1 MGIDSSNSEK
11 LKFIFKLFKAMQK
24 DNLNYI
30 YRGLFTDKI
39 TDNILAL
46 AEMNLV
52 KKEDPR
58 ALKRKVYNVMVE
70 GLQNITKHQADIDQS
85 VENNFGVFVLKKEN
99 FKYFIT
105 TGNLI
110 ENENIP
116 QLTKQIEYVN
126 KLDEEGLKAFH
137 RQVLVEGKISSKGG
151 AGLGLIDMARKSGN
165 RLLYAFEKVDD
176 LYSYFY
182 LHSEIPTTGSIPT
195 PNTNSASNQNTL
207 RYISSLHKM
216 LNEENVLIIFNSYFN
231 QESLM
236 SLLNIIEKQVVEKLN
251 MKKRIYHTMVE
262 MFQNIIQ
269 HGDDYKQTP
278 DGKAGLFYISEN
290 DEEYMLNTGNYISN
304 NKIHILT
311 QKLEHVNHLSSEELE
326 EFYSHRLLD
335 FEIDTAKEAGL
346 GIIDIR
352 LKTDGKLEYNFLEI
366 DEDYSFYTL
375 RAKISKS

>member
-1 MGIDSSNSEK
+1 
-11 LKFIFKLFKAMQK
+11 MQK

-39 TDNILAL
+39 TDNILSL
-46 AEMNLV
+46 AETNLV

-70 GLQNITKHQADIDQS
+70 GLQNITKHQADIDES
-85 VENNFGVFVLKKEN
+85 VENNYGVFVLKKEN
-99 FKYFIT
+99 LKYFIT

-110 ENENIP
+110 ENDNIP
-116 QLTKQIEYVN
+116 ILSSQIEQVN

-137 RQVLVEGKISSKGG
+137 RQVLVNGKISNKGG

-165 RLLYAFEKVDD
+165 KLLYAFEKVDD
-176 LYSYFY
+176 KYSYFY
-182 LHSEIPTTGSIPT
+182 LHTEIPTTGNLTSNLST
-195 PNTNSASNQNTL
+195 GNPNTIK
-207 RYISSLHKM
+207 YISTLHKM

-269 HGDDYKQTP
+269 HGDDYKQTTE
-278 DGKAGLFYISEN
+278 GKAGLFYISEN
-290 DEEYMLNTGNYISN
+290 DQEYMLNTGNYISN
-304 NKIHILT
+304 NKIPILT
-311 QKLEHVNHLSSEELE
+311 EKLEHVNSLSFEDLE
-326 EFYSHRLLD
+326 EFYNLRLLD

-352 LKTDGKLEYNFLEI
+352 LKTDGILEYNFLKINE
-366 DEDYSFYTL
+366 EYSFYTL

>member
-1 MGIDSSNSEK
+1 MSIDPLNKEK
-11 LKFIFKLFKAMQK
+11 LGFIFKLFKAMQR

-46 AEMNLV
+46 AESNLV

-70 GLQNITKHQADIDQS
+70 GLQNITKHQAGIDES
-85 VENNFGVFVLKKEN
+85 IANNYGVFVLKKEN
-99 FKYFIT
+99 LKYYIT

-110 ENENIP
+110 ENENIAG
-116 QLTKQIEYVN
+116 LTLQIEQVN
-126 KLDEEGLKAFH
+126 KLNEEELKAYH
-137 RQVLVEGKISSKGG
+137 RQVLVDGKISSKGG

-165 RLLYAFEKVDD
+165 KLLYAFEKVDD
-176 LYSYFY
+176 NYSYFY
-182 LHSEIPTTGSIPT
+182 LHTEIPTTGASTTGIPT
-195 PNTNSASNQNTL
+195 SNQNTIK
-207 RYISSLHKM
+207 YISALHKM

-231 QESLM
+231 QDSLM
-236 SLLNIIEKQVVEKLN
+236 NLLSIIEKQMVEKLN

-278 DGKAGLFYISEN
+278 DGKAGLFYISETS
-290 DEEYMLNTGNYISN
+290 EEYLLNTGNYIN
-304 NKIHILT
+304 NKKIPILT
-311 QKLEHVNHLSSEELE
+311 QKLEHVNSLNYDELD
-326 EFYSHRLLD
+326 EFYNNRLLD

-352 LKTDGKLEYNFLEI
+352 LKTDSKLEYNFLKI
-366 DEDYSFYTL
+366 DDSYSFYTL

>member
-1 MGIDSSNSEK
+1 MLTDPLNKEK
-11 LKFIFKLFKAMQK
+11 LGFIFKLFKAMQR

-30 YRGLFTDKI
+30 YRGVFTENI

-46 AEMNLV
+46 AETNLV

-70 GLQNITKHQADIDQS
+70 GLQNITKHQADIDES

-99 FKYFIT
+99 LKYYIT

-110 ENENIP
+110 ENENISE
-116 QLTKQIEYVN
+116 LTKQIEQVN
-126 KLDEEGLKAFH
+126 RLNEVELKAYH
-137 RQVLVEGKISSKGG
+137 KQVLIDGKISSKGG

-165 RLLYAFEKVDD
+165 KLLYAFENVDEK
-176 LYSYFY
+176 YSYFY
-182 LHSEIPTTGSIPT
+182 LHTEIPTIGSGSGSLST
-195 PNTNSASNQNTL
+195 SNQSTIK
-207 RYISSLHKM
+207 YISALHKM

-231 QESLM
+231 QDSLM
-236 SLLNIIEKQVVEKLN
+236 NLLSIIEKQMVENLN

-278 DGKAGLFYISEN
+278 EGKAGLFYISET
-290 DEEYMLNTGNYISN
+290 DSEYLLNTGNYIN
-304 NKIHILT
+304 NKKIPILT
-311 QKLEHVNHLSSEELE
+311 EKLEHVNSLNATELD
-326 EFYSHRLLD
+326 EFYNNRLLD

-352 LKTDGKLEYNFLEI
+352 LKTDSTLEYNFLKI
-366 DEDYSFYTL
+366 DNEYSFYTL

>member
-1 MGIDSSNSEK
+1 MGIDPFNKEK
-11 LKFIFKLFKAMQK
+11 LGFIFKLFKAMQK

-46 AEMNLV
+46 AESNLV

-85 VENNFGVFVLKKEN
+85 VKNNFGVFVLKKEN
-99 FKYFIT
+99 LKYFIT

-110 ENENIP
+110 ENENIDS
-116 QLTKQIEYVN
+116 LKAQIEQVN
-126 KLDEEGLKAFH
+126 KLDEDELKAYH
-137 RQVLVEGKISSKGG
+137 RQVLVDGKISSKGG

-165 RLLYAFEKVDD
+165 KLLYAFEKVDD
-176 LYSYFY
+176 KYSYFY
-182 LHSEIPTTGSIPT
+182 LHTEIPTIGTST
-195 PNTNSASNQNTL
+195 ASFSTSNQGTIK
-207 RYISSLHKM
+207 YISSLHKM
-216 LNEENVLIIFNSYFN
+216 LNQENVLIIFNSYFN
-231 QESLM
+231 QDSLM
-236 SLLNIIEKQVVEKLN
+236 SLLNIIEKQMVEKLN

-290 DEEYMLNTGNYISN
+290 SEEYMLNTGNYISN
-304 NKIHILT
+304 KKIPILT
-311 QKLEHVNHLSSEELE
+311 EKLEHINKLNVDELE
-326 EFYSHRLLD
+326 DFYNHRLLD

-352 LKTDGKLEYNFLEI
+352 LKTDGKLEYNFLKI
-366 DEDYSFYTL
+366 DENYSFYTL

>member
-1 MGIDSSNSEK
+1 MGIDPFNKEK
-11 LKFIFKLFKAMQK
+11 LGFIFKLFKAMQK

-46 AEMNLV
+46 AESNLV

-85 VENNFGVFVLKKEN
+85 VKNNFGVFVLKKEN
-99 FKYFIT
+99 LKYFIT

-110 ENENIP
+110 ENENIDS
-116 QLTKQIEYVN
+116 LKSQIEQVN
-126 KLDEEGLKAFH
+126 KLDENELKAYH
-137 RQVLVEGKISSKGG
+137 RQVLVDGKISSKGG

-165 RLLYAFEKVDD
+165 KLLYAFEKVDD
-176 LYSYFY
+176 NYSYFY
-182 LHSEIPTTGSIPT
+182 LHTEIPTTGTST
-195 PNTNSASNQNTL
+195 ASFSTSNQGTIK
-207 RYISSLHKM
+207 YISSLHKM
-216 LNEENVLIIFNSYFN
+216 LNQENVLIIFNSYFN
-231 QESLM
+231 QDSLM
-236 SLLNIIEKQVVEKLN
+236 SLLNIIEKQMVEKLN

-290 DEEYMLNTGNYISN
+290 SEEYMLNTGNYISN
-304 NKIHILT
+304 KKIPILT
-311 QKLEHVNHLSSEELE
+311 EKLEHINNLNVDELE
-326 EFYSHRLLD
+326 DFYNHRLLD

-352 LKTDGKLEYNFLEI
+352 LKTDGKLEYNFLKI
-366 DEDYSFYTL
+366 DENYSFYTL

>member
-1 MGIDSSNSEK
+1 MSIDPLNKEK
-11 LKFIFKLFKAMQK
+11 LGFIFKLFKAMQR

-30 YRGLFTDKI
+30 YRGVFTDKI

-46 AEMNLV
+46 AETNLV

-70 GLQNITKHQADIDQS
+70 GLQNITKHQADIDQT

-99 FKYFIT
+99 LKYFIT

-110 ENENIP
+110 ENENIAA
-116 QLTKQIEYVN
+116 LTAQIEQVN
-126 KLDEEGLKAFH
+126 KLDELELKAYH
-137 RQVLVEGKISSKGG
+137 RQVLVDGKISSKGG

-165 RLLYAFEKVDD
+165 KLLYAFEKVDEK
-176 LYSYFY
+176 YSYFY
-182 LHSEIPTTGSIPT
+182 LHTEIPTTGAAQ
-195 PNTNSASNQNTL
+195 TNLSPKTSQGTIK
-207 RYISSLHKM
+207 YISALHKM

-231 QESLM
+231 QDSLM
-236 SLLNIIEKQVVEKLN
+236 NLLSIIEKQMVEKLN

-278 DGKAGLFYISEN
+278 EGKAGLFYISET
-290 DEEYMLNTGNYISN
+290 EQEYLLNTGNYISN
-304 NKIHILT
+304 KKIPILSA
-311 QKLEHVNHLSSEELE
+311 KLEHVNSLNFEELDD
-326 EFYSHRLLD
+326 FYNNRLLD

-352 LKTDGKLEYNFLEI
+352 IKTDNKLEYNFLRI
-366 DEDYSFYTL
+366 DDNYSFYTL

>member
-1 MGIDSSNSEK
+1 MLTDPLNKEK
-11 LKFIFKLFKAMQK
+11 LGFIFKLFKAMQR

-30 YRGLFTDKI
+30 YRGIFTDNI

-46 AEMNLV
+46 AETNLV

-70 GLQNITKHQADIDQS
+70 GLQNITKHQADIDES
-85 VENNFGVFVLKKEN
+85 VINNYGVFVLKKEN
-99 FKYFIT
+99 LKYFIT

-116 QLTKQIEYVN
+116 ALTAQIEQVN
-126 KLDEEGLKAFH
+126 KLNEEELKAYH
-137 RQVLVEGKISSKGG
+137 RQVLIEGKISSKGG

-165 RLLYAFEKVDD
+165 KLLFAFENVDD
-176 LYSYFY
+176 KYSYFY
-182 LHSEIPTTGSIPT
+182 LHTEIPTAGSSYGNLST
-195 PNTNSASNQNTL
+195 SNQSTIK
-207 RYISSLHKM
+207 YISALHKM

-231 QESLM
+231 QDSLM
-236 SLLNIIEKQVVEKLN
+236 NLLSIIEKQMVENLN

-278 DGKAGLFYISEN
+278 EGKAGLFYISEN
-290 DEEYMLNTGNYISN
+290 DDEYLLNTGNYIN
-304 NKIHILT
+304 NKKIPILT
-311 QKLEHVNHLSSEELE
+311 QKLEHVNSLNSEELD
-326 EFYSHRLLD
+326 EFYNNRLLD

-352 LKTDGKLEYNFLEI
+352 LKTDSILEYNFLKI
-366 DEDYSFYTL
+366 DNDHSFYTL

>member
-1 MGIDSSNSEK
+1 MGIDPFNKER
-11 LKFIFKLFKAMQK
+11 LGFIFKLFKAMQK

-46 AEMNLV
+46 AESNLV

-85 VENNFGVFVLKKEN
+85 VENNYGVFVLKKEN
-99 FKYFIT
+99 LKYFIT

-110 ENENIP
+110 ENENIEN
-116 QLTKQIEYVN
+116 LSSQIEQVN
-126 KLDEEGLKAFH
+126 KLDEDGLKAYH
-137 RQVLVEGKISSKGG
+137 RQILIDGKISSKGG

-165 RLLYAFEKVDD
+165 KLLYAFENVDD
-176 LYSYFY
+176 KYSYFY
-182 LHSEIPTTGSIPT
+182 LHTEIPTTGSAIT
-195 PNTNSASNQNTL
+195 TFTSSNQGTI

-231 QESLM
+231 QDSLM
-236 SLLNIIEKQVVEKLN
+236 SLLNIIEKQMVEKLN

-269 HGDDYKQTP
+269 HGDDFKQTP

-290 DEEYMLNTGNYISN
+290 KQEYMLNTGNYIKN
-304 NKIHILT
+304 TKIPILT
-311 QKLEHVNHLSSEELE
+311 EKLEYVNSLNLEELE
-326 EFYSHRLLD
+326 EFYSNRLLD

-352 LKTDGKLEYNFLEI
+352 LKTDCNLEYNFLKI
-366 DEDYSFYTL
+366 DDKYSFYTL

>member
-1 MGIDSSNSEK
+1 MSEDPLNKEK
-11 LKFIFKLFKAMQK
+11 LGFIFKLFKAMQK

-30 YRGLFTDKI
+30 YRGLFTANI

-46 AEMNLV
+46 AETNLV

-70 GLQNITKHQADIDQS
+70 GLQNITKHQADIDES
-85 VENNFGVFVLKKEN
+85 VENNNGVFVLKKEN
-99 FKYFIT
+99 LKYFIT

-116 QLTKQIEYVN
+116 SLTAQIEQVN
-126 KLDEEGLKAFH
+126 RLGEDQLKAYH
-137 RQVLVEGKISSKGG
+137 RQVLVDGKISSNGG

-165 RLLYAFEKVDD
+165 KLLYAFEKVDD
-176 LYSYFY
+176 NYSYFY
-182 LHSEIPTTGSIPT
+182 LHTEIPTTSSGT
-195 PNTNSASNQNTL
+195 T
-207 RYISSLHKM
+207 ISSPGNKGTLKYITALHQM

-236 SLLNIIEKQVVEKLN
+236 NLLSIIEKQMVESVSL
-251 MKKRIYHTMVE
+251 KKKIYHTMVE

-278 DGKAGLFYISEN
+278 EGKAGLFYISETQN
-290 DEEYMLNTGNYISN
+290 EFLLNTGNYIN
-304 NKIHILT
+304 NTKIPVLT
-311 QKLEHVNHLSSEELE
+311 DKLEHVNSLDENKLE
-326 EFYSHRLLD
+326 EFYNHRLFD
-335 FEIDTAKEAGL
+335 FEIDTNKEAGL

-352 LKTDGKLEYNFLEI
+352 MKTDSKLEYSFLKI
-366 DEDYSFYTL
+366 DDTYSFYTL
-375 RAKISKS
+375 RAKISKT

>member
-1 MGIDSSNSEK
+1 MSIDPFNKER
-11 LKFIFKLFKAMQK
+11 LGFIFKLFKAMQK

-46 AEMNLV
+46 AESNLV

-85 VENNFGVFVLKKEN
+85 VENNYGVFVLKKEN

-110 ENENIP
+110 ENENIEN
-116 QLTKQIEYVN
+116 LSLQIEQVN
-126 KLDEEGLKAFH
+126 KLDEDGLKAYH
-137 RQVLVEGKISSKGG
+137 RQILKDGKISSKGG

-165 RLLYAFEKVDD
+165 KLLYAFENVDD
-176 LYSYFY
+176 KYSYFY
-182 LHSEIPTTGSIPT
+182 LHTEIPTTGVVST
-195 PNTNSASNQNTL
+195 SFTSSNQGTIK
-207 RYISSLHKM
+207 YISSLHKM

-231 QESLM
+231 QDSLM
-236 SLLNIIEKQVVEKLN
+236 SLLNIIEKQMVEKLN

-269 HGDDYKQTP
+269 HGDDFKQTP

-290 DEEYMLNTGNYISN
+290 KQEYMLNTGNYIKN
-304 NKIHILT
+304 TKIPILT
-311 QKLEHVNHLSSEELE
+311 EKLEYVNGLNQEELE
-326 EFYSHRLLD
+326 EFYNNRLLD

-352 LKTDGKLEYNFLEI
+352 LKTDSNLEYNFLEI
-366 DEDYSFYTL
+366 DDKYSFYTL